1 MNEDNQFYMGTTRR
15 QYNFSTMCEIIY
27 QPEKPQKHIW
37 GLSKPQVH

>member
-1 MNEDNQFYMGTTRR
+1 MNEKIISFIWGQLEDNIIFQL
-15 QYNFSTMCEIIY
+15 CEIIY